1 MSPYLMSTST
11 LAALSDGDDAAT
23 HVSAMWRREHITV
36 AQAEEAAVG
45 PAPVDVFSGDAATIH
60 AEVRQLR
67 ADLIATDIN
76 VMWDEKRG
84 LSPGRSSPGTS
95 RPGVTT
101 APSTGCAVW
110 PWSTTPVT
118 RSGRAWSTSWTAST
132 ACTPWPPDPTHHPD
146 DDKDPP

>member
-84 LSPGRSSPGTS
+84 LSPGEI
-95 RPGVTT
+95 
-101 APSTGCAVW
+101 
-110 PWSTTPVT
+110 VT
-118 RSGRAWSTSWTAST
+118 RYVAARGDHGTQHWLRGLAVEHDAGNPFGPRVVDELDGIDGVHTLA
-132 ACTPWPPDPTHHPD
+132 A
-146 DDKDPP
+146 